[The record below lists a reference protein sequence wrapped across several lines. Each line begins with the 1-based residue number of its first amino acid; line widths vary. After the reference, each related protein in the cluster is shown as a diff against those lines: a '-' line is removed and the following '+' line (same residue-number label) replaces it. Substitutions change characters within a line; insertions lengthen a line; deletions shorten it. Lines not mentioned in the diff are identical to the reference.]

1 MIHLFDIE
9 SYNTKPYRSY
19 SGFKG
24 NVTAI
29 GFEAS
34 ALWLFAASED
44 GSLKIFD
51 LFGKGFMRS
60 IENKVPINTAE
71 LHPA

>member
-1 MIHLFDIE
+1 MFDIE
-9 SYNTKPYRSY
+9 SGSTKPYWSY

-24 NVTAI
+24 NVTSI
-29 GFEAS
+29 GFEATS
-34 ALWLFAASED
+34 LWMFASSED
-44 GSLKIFD
+44 GTLKIFD

-71 LHPA
+71 LHPG

>member
-1 MIHLFDIE
+1 MFDIE
-9 SYNTKPYRSY
+9 SENSKPYRTY

-24 NVTAI
+24 NVTSI

-34 ALWLFAASED
+34 NLWLYASSED

-60 IENKVPINTAE
+60 IDNKCPINTAE